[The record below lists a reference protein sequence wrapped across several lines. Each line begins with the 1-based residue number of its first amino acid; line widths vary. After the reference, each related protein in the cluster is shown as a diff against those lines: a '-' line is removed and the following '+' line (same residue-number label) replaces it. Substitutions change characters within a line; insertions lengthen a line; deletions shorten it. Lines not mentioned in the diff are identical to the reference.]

1 MYVAQIQEADNK
13 LRDRCMASA
22 KRIYGENLPN
32 IVKVR
37 LDRELLAIFQCNHA
51 THYMIA
57 TAMADCSL
65 NKGCHITTRGAIGSS
80 LVAFFSGITEINPLE
95 AHYRCP
101 SCHYFELSENRSEYD
116 YVTGYDLPEKK
127 CPVCGKLLIGDGAN
141 IMSEMSMGT
150 DMRGEPDVIMNF
162 SPEVIQSVIDVL
174 REMFGKDNV
183 IGAGVSVNAEDGT
196 RKTGVHP
203 GGIFIVPAQVGISDI
218 TGLRNDVRDD
228 GIRLMVTERHYRDV
242 EKHLKKYDILP
253 KPELCIL
260 HEMEIKTGVPVKSI
274 SIQEIG
280 LLNNDDTDENSFLI
294 DGRDRKAFGIVHP
307 KVFSDMVRM
316 LGLAHTDFF
325 DGNGDISA
333 ENILEAKRHGI
344 YCRDDILETLLRKG
358 CDIHTSYTIMN
369 SISRGK
375 GVDEITEK
383 AMQSCGLSD
392 DYIGFCKRIRYLFP
406 RSMMASYA
414 LVNWR
419 MAFYKAKYQEEF
431 INVMSA

>member
-1 MYVAQIQEADNK
+1 MYVAQIQEADKK

-22 KRIYGENLPN
+22 KRLYGENLPN

-37 LDRELLAIFQCNHA
+37 LDRELLAISQCNHA
-51 THYMIA
+51 THYIIA

-65 NKGCHITTRGAIGSS
+65 YKGYHITTRGTIGSS

-101 SCHYFELSENRSEYD
+101 SCHYFELSENKSEYD

-150 DMRGEPDVIMNF
+150 DMRREPDVIMNF
-162 SPEVIQSVIDVL
+162 SPEVIQDVFDAL

-203 GGIFIVPAQVGISDI
+203 GGIFIVPAQVEISDI

-228 GIRLMVTERHYRDV
+228 GIHLMVTERHYRDV
-242 EKHLKKYDILP
+242 EKYLKKYDVLP
-253 KPELCIL
+253 KPELGIL
-260 HEMEIKTGVPVKSI
+260 HEMEITTGVPVKSI
-274 SIQEIG
+274 SMYESELFDI
-280 LLNNDDTDENSFLI
+280 DDTDERNSFLI
-294 DGRDRKAFGIVHP
+294 DGRDWKAFGIVHP
-307 KVFSDMVRM
+307 QGFSEMVIM

-375 GVDEITEK
+375 GVDEMAEK
-383 AMQSCGLSD
+383 TMHGCGMSD
-392 DYIGFCKRIRYLFP
+392 DYIGFCKRIKYLFP

-419 MAFYKAKYQEEF
+419 MAFYKA
-431 INVMSA
+431 N

>member
-1 MYVAQIQEADNK
+1 
-13 LRDRCMASA
+13 MASA
-22 KRIYGENLPN
+22 KRLYGENLPD

-37 LDRELLAIFQCNHA
+37 LDRELLAISQCNHA
-51 THYMIA
+51 THYIIA
-57 TAMADCSL
+57 AAMADCSL
-65 NKGCHITTRGAIGSS
+65 YKGCHITTRGTIGSS

-101 SCHYFELSENRSEYD
+101 SCHYFELSENKSEYD

-150 DMRGEPDVIMNF
+150 DMRREPDVIMNF
-162 SPEVIQSVIDVL
+162 SPEVIQDVIDAL

-203 GGIFIVPAQVGISDI
+203 GGIFIVPAQVEISDI

-228 GIRLMVTERHYRDV
+228 GIHLMVTERHYRDM
-242 EKHLKKYDILP
+242 EKYLKKYDVLP
-253 KPELCIL
+253 KPELGVL
-260 HEMEIKTGVPVKSI
+260 HEMEITTGVPVKSI
-274 SIQEIG
+274 SMHESELFDID
-280 LLNNDDTDENSFLI
+280 NTDEKNSFLI
-294 DGRDRKAFGIVHP
+294 DGPDWKAFGIVHP
-307 KVFSDMVRM
+307 QGFIDMVRM
-316 LGLAHTDFF
+316 FGLAHTDFF

-375 GVDEITEK
+375 GVDETAEK
-383 AMQSCGLSD
+383 TMHGCGMSD
-392 DYIGFCKRIRYLFP
+392 DYVGFCKRIKYLFP

-419 MAFYKAKYQEEF
+419 MAFYKANYPQEFEK
-431 INVMSA
+431 VMSAWNRKEE